1 MDWFQ
6 SQVEA
11 FSDYDLAKYEPFFW
25 WSFALSLALVVLT
38 PVAVAW
44 VVVQLPKDYFTAERR
59 PPSTW
64 SKGRHELRAV
74 IVLAKNFLGGILVI
88 AGIAMF
94 VLPGQG
100 LLTLVAG
107 LMLLNFPGKYR
118 LERRLAT
125 QRHVWR
131 SINWLRKR
139 FRREPLEMPRDV

>member
-1 MDWFQ
+1 MDWIQ
-6 SQVEA
+6 SQVDT
-11 FSDYDLAKYEPFFW
+11 FLDYDLAKYELIFW
-25 WSFALSLALVVLT
+25 WSFSASVALVVLT

-44 VVVQLPKDYFTAERR
+44 VVMQLPTDYFTAERR

-64 SKGRHELRAV
+64 SKGRQELRAI
-74 IVLAKNFLGGILVI
+74 IVVAKNLLGAILVL
-88 AGIAMF
+88 AGIAMC

-100 LLTLVAG
+100 VLTLVAG

-139 FRREPLEMPRDV
+139 FRRKPLEMPKDV

>member
-1 MDWFQ
+1 
-6 SQVEA
+6 
-11 FSDYDLAKYEPFFW
+11 
-25 WSFALSLALVVLT
+25 
-38 PVAVAW
+38 
-44 VVVQLPKDYFTAERR
+44 
-59 PPSTW
+59 
-64 SKGRHELRAV
+64 LRAFFV
-74 IVLAKNFLGGILVI
+74 PAKNILGGMLVM

-107 LMLLNFPGKYR
+107 LMLVDFPGKFR

-139 FRREPLEMPRDV
+139 YGCEPLEKPGQI